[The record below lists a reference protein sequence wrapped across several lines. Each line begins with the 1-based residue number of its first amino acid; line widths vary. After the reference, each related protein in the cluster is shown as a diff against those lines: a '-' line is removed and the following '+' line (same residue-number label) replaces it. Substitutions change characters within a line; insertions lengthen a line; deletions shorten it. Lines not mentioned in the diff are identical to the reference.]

1 MVQWKEEMMNRFLKL
16 LHSSEETIAFQG
28 RCLIGMVHL
37 RALPGTPRHE
47 HSMQEIEE
55 AALRE
60 AMILADAGFDA
71 ILLENMHDLPYLN
84 RNVGPEIVAA
94 MTRVATVIRSAV
106 DCPVGIQVLAGA
118 NQAALSIA
126 HCCGLEFI
134 RVEGFVH
141 AHVADEGLM
150 NADAAELLRERR
162 RLGAEDVAI
171 IADICKK
178 HASHAITADLSLSDH
193 AKAAE
198 FCGADAVIITGKST
212 GEAVDTE
219 DLNEVREA
227 CRLPVLVGSGA
238 TAASI
243 PSLLQE
249 SHGVIIGSDLK
260 IDGQWDNELDPQRI
274 QATMA
279 SRGN

>member
-1 MVQWKEEMMNRFLKL
+1 MNRFLKL
-16 LHSSEETIAFQG
+16 LHSSEENAEFHG
-28 RCLIGMVHL
+28 SCLIGMVHL

-55 AALRE
+55 MALRE
-60 AMILADAGFDA
+60 AMMLADAGFDA

-106 DCPVGIQVLAGA
+106 DCPIGIQVLAGA

-134 RVEGFVH
+134 RAEGFVH

-162 RLGAEDVAI
+162 RLGAEEVAI

-198 FCGADAVIITGKST
+198 FCGADAVIVTGNATGEPVDLHQLGEVRHST
-212 GEAVDTE
+212 G
-219 DLNEVREA
+219 
-227 CRLPVLVGSGA
+227 LPVLVGSGA
-238 TAASI
+238 TAKSI
-243 PSLLQE
+243 AGLLKE
-249 SHGVIIGSDLK
+249 AHGVIIGSDLK
-260 IDGQWDNELDPQRI
+260 IDGQWDLEMDADRVR
-274 QATMA
+274 AVA
-279 SRGN
+279 DGR

>member
-1 MVQWKEEMMNRFLKL
+1 MNRFLKL
-16 LHSSEETIAFQG
+16 LHASEENAEFHG
-28 RCLIGMVHL
+28 SCLIGMVHL

-55 AALRE
+55 MALRE
-60 AMILADAGFDA
+60 AMMLADAGFDA

-134 RVEGFVH
+134 RAEGFVH

-162 RLGAEDVAI
+162 RLGAQEVAI

-198 FCGADAVIITGKST
+198 FCGADAVIVTGNAT
-212 GEAVDTE
+212 GEEVESDE
-219 DLNEVREA
+219 LDEVREA
-227 CRLPVLVGSGA
+227 CKLPVLVGSGA
-238 TAASI
+238 TADTI
-243 PSLLQE
+243 PSLLRQ
-249 SHGVIIGSDLK
+249 SNGVIIGSDLK
-260 IDGQWDNELDPQRI
+260 LDGQWKNDMDPARI
-274 QATMA
+274 QAIIAA
-279 SRGN
+279 SRS